1 MVLIGPCV
9 CGCRKKVRGRARL
22 QEQPMVTESLM
33 GIISVAELL
42 WILFFLAMFVWMM
55 ANYMVR
61 DFKRAEVEK
70 LEPYETV

>member
-1 MVLIGPCV
+1 
-9 CGCRKKVRGRARL
+9 
-22 QEQPMVTESLM
+22 MVTESLM